1 MLFSEDRM
9 DRELIEKKE
18 RFFRGESDDAY
29 TFMGAHRLP
38 GREGYVFRVWA
49 PGAKSVRLVGDFNF
63 WNTEELKMQK
73 DPNGVWEIE
82 SRFAKKGDCY
92 QYYIERPDGSFVYKS
107 DPYAFRFAPLP
118 KTAGMVW
125 EIGDFSWEDRDF
137 RENKWKHNPLEQPV
151 NIYELHLGS
160 WRRHEDGSFLSY
172 EELAKEL
179 VPYVKKMGYTH
190 IELMPVT
197 EHPFEGSWGYQVTGY
212 FAPTH
217 RYGTPEQFM
226 ALVNAC
232 HKAGIGVI
240 LDWVPAHFPKDES
253 GLYEFDGTC
262 CYESSDPVMNEHR
275 EWNTRIFDY
284 GRYEVVSFLVSSAL
298 FWIREYHA
306 DGIRV
311 DAVASMLY
319 LDYARTQFTPNR
331 YGGNYNL
338 EAIEFFRKLNR
349 AAFSADGAVLMIAEE
364 STAFPMVT
372 KPGEDGGLGFNFKWN
387 MGWMNDMLRY
397 MSADPLFRKGNHNE
411 LTFSLTYAFSENF
424 ILPLSHDEVVH
435 GKHSLVDK
443 MPGTYEEK
451 FANLRLLFSYMTA
464 HPGKKLNFMGSEFGQ
479 FIEWDYKKQ
488 LDWFLLS
495 YDAHRATHQ
504 FVRALNRFYLDHP
517 AFWDNESG
525 WDGFKWISADDRDNS
540 VVAFRRIAK
549 DGSEIIGIF
558 NFTPVE
564 RPDYRI
570 GLPYPGI
577 YHPVF
582 SSDRKRFGGSGGKL
596 PAVRAKKQ
604 PMHGLEQSGRFRLPP
619 LSAVFYEPGKK
630 K

>member
-1 MLFSEDRM
+1 M
-9 DRELIEKKE
+9 DRELIEKKG

-29 TFMGAHRLP
+29 TFMGAHPLKDQ
-38 GREGYVFRVWA
+38 EGYVFRVWA

-73 DPNGVWEIE
+73 DPDGVWEIE

-107 DPYAFRFAPLP
+107 DPYAFRFASLP
-118 KTAGMVW
+118 KTASMVW
-125 EIGDFSWEDRDF
+125 EIGGYRWGDEAF
-137 RENKWKHNPLEQPV
+137 RKDKWTKNQLEQPI

-212 FAPTH
+212 YAPTF
-217 RYGTPEQFM
+217 RYGAPEQFM
-226 ALVNAC
+226 ALIDAC

-262 CYESSDPVMNEHR
+262 CYESSDPLMNEHR

-319 LDYARTQFTPNR
+319 LDYARKEFTPNR

-338 EAIEFFRKLNR
+338 EAIEFFKKLNR
-349 AAFSADGAVLMIAEE
+349 AAFSADGAILMIAEE

-451 FANLRLLFSYMTA
+451 FANLRLLLAYMTA

-479 FIEWDYKKQ
+479 FIEWDYHKE

-495 YDAHRATHQ
+495 YEAHRATHQ
-504 FVRALNRFYLDHP
+504 FVRALNRFYLDFP

-525 WDGFKWISADDRDNS
+525 WDGFRWISADDRDNS

-549 DGSEIIGIF
+549 DGSEIVAVF
-558 NFTPVE
+558 NFTPVP
-564 RPDYRI
+564 RRDYRL
-570 GLPYPGI
+570 GLPQPGVW
-577 YHPVF
+577 HPVF
-582 SSDRKRFGGSGGKL
+582 SSNRKRFGGAGGKL
-596 PAVRAKKQ
+596 PAVHTKKL
-604 PMHGLEQSGRFRLPP
+604 PLHGCEQSGKFDLPP
-619 LSAVFYEPGKK
+619 LSAVFYTLKSDK
-630 K
+630 T